1 MLNKDNIII
10 KIWEDNQIVDKI
22 FWEKIDKKI
31 ILESDSNLKYLVIS
45 NDCDVNLE
53 VFCNWNNSYCK
64 VYGMFF
70 SKNKKEIK
78 WNISVNL
85 SSNYAKTDIYLL
97 WFVADDWIIK
107 VKWNINIDKSVMW
120 VSGHLLQE
128 NIILWKNIKIDTTPV
143 LNVASNDVSASHWA
157 KIQKLDTDKLFYMM
171 SKWLSD
177 DKSKEII
184 IKWYIDYILGD
195 LSLDDSQKQEIENL
209 ILNTLLSK
217 NDR

>member
-1 MLNKDNIII
+1 MVNKDNIIL

-45 NDCDVNLE
+45 NDCDINLDF
-53 VFCNWNNSYCK
+53 FCNWKNSYCK
-64 VYGMFF
+64 VYWIFF
-70 SKNKKEIK
+70 SKNKKEII

-85 SSNYAKTDIYLL
+85 SNNYAKTDIYLL
-97 WFVADDWIIK
+97 WLVEDGGVVK
-107 VKWNINIDKSVMW
+107 VKWNINIDSNVIW

-128 NIILWKNIKIDTTPV
+128 NIILWKNIKIDTRPV

-157 KIQKLDTDKLFYMM
+157 KIQKLDTYKLFYMT

-177 DKSKEII
+177 SKSKEII
-184 IKWYIDYILGD
+184 IKWYIDYILND
-195 LSLDDSQKQEIENL
+195 LSIDTLQKQEIENL
-209 ILNTLLSK
+209 ILNELLSK